1 MGAEEPLRMDPG
13 ARREEEIRSL
23 DDVAAGESGL
33 VYHILFDLVRAR
45 CHELGIRPGLRLSCV
60 GKTPEEVRLRLPD
73 GSEIEL
79 ERHYAHFV
87 QMVGPTDESAGD
99 RRSADRTE
107 FTARPRL
114 GVA

>member
-1 MGAEEPLRMDPG
+1 MGAEQALRMDRG
-13 ARREEEIRSL
+13 STREDGIRSL
-23 DDVAAGESGL
+23 EDVAPGEAGV
-33 VYHILFDLVRAR
+33 VYHILFELVRAR
-45 CHELGIRPGLRLSCV
+45 CHELGIRPGVRLSCV
-60 GKTPEEVRLRLPD
+60 GKTPDEIRLGLAGGREVD
-73 GSEIEL
+73 L

-107 FTARPRL
+107 ITARPRL